1 MPDLRKKSEF
11 LDAYSK
17 FYPFLRPYL
26 AMAALGLLLTAPVGA
41 LDAVI
46 AWFLKPFMD
55 NMMVEKQE
63 DFSRWVPFIIVG
75 FTVVQGAFIYLS
87 AWVNGYVGNR
97 ITLDLRRK
105 LFAKLLRMDTGYFDA
120 NDSGTI
126 LFRYFNDA
134 EQAATGLISNI
145 KLFLTKFFSSVALV
159 GVLLWNSWHLTIIA
173 LAVMLFIILPMSIV
187 RKKIKKIMKK
197 TMVLSSAILNLYGEV
212 ASGNR
217 VIKSYNLNRHMMNS
231 FEEAAQGSFKMSMK
245 MIRDTNW
252 LSPFMHIVASVGV
265 ALVIACGGY
274 MIVNGII
281 TSGTFVSFLAALIML
296 YTPLKSIG
304 NNYIQVQQSIVALGR
319 IYEIFDVKTV
329 ADAEELQENSGEKP
343 ALREIRDA
351 IEFRD
356 VHFGYTPDKEVLRG
370 VSFRAPKSSSV
381 ALVGNSGGGKST
393 IVSLLPRLYEVTGG
407 QILIDG
413 RDIREYS
420 LTSLRDNIAYVF
432 QDNFLFNTTIGENI
446 RIARP
451 EATDAE
457 IRAAL
462 DGACLTEFIDSLPDG
477 INTEIGEHGT
487 RLSGGQKQRIAIAR
501 AFIKDAPIVILD
513 EATSALDNKAEKIV
527 QEALANL
534 MKNRTV
540 FVIAHRLSTIENA
553 SRILVINDGR
563 IAEEGTHEELM
574 AKKGAYFSLHN
585 VKAARASAATEGS
598 PDPEAPAPATEAVP
612 AEV

>member
-1 MPDLRKKSEF
+1 MPALLKKSEF

-17 FYPFLRPYL
+17 FFPFLRPYL
-26 AMAALGLLLTAPVGA
+26 AMAFLGLLLTAPVGA

-55 NMMVEKQE
+55 NLMVERQE
-63 DFSRWVPFIIVG
+63 EFSRWVPYIIVG
-75 FTVVQGAFIYLS
+75 FTVIQGMFIYLS

-105 LFAKLLRMDTGYFDA
+105 LFAKLLCMDTRYFDA

-126 LFRYFNDA
+126 VFRYFNDA

-145 KLFLTKFFSSVALV
+145 KLFLTKFFSSVALA
-159 GVLLWNSWHLTIIA
+159 GVLLWNSWQLTIIA

-187 RKKIKKIMKK
+187 RKKIKKIMQK
-197 TMVLSSAILNLYGEV
+197 TMILSSAILNLYGEV
-212 ASGNR
+212 ARGNK
-217 VIKSYNLNRHMMNS
+217 VIKSCNLNRHMMDS
-231 FEEAAQGSFKMSMK
+231 FEDAAQGSFKMSMK

-319 IYEIFDVKTV
+319 IYEIFDTPTVTEEEDKLAQAGKKT
-329 ADAEELQENSGEKP
+329 ELQEI
-343 ALREIRDA
+343 RESV
-351 IEFRD
+351 EFRD
-356 VHFGYTPDKEVLRG
+356 VHFGYTPENEVLKG
-370 VSFRAPKSSSV
+370 ISFTAPKGTSI

-393 IVSLLPRLYEVTGG
+393 IVSLIPRLYEVTSGSV
-407 QILIDG
+407 LIDG
-413 RDIREYS
+413 RDIRDYTI
-420 LTSLRDNIAYVF
+420 TSLRDKIAYVF
-432 QDNFLFNTTIGENI
+432 QDSFLFNTTIDENI
-446 RIARP
+446 RIGKPDATP
-451 EATDAE
+451 EE

-462 DGACLTEFIDSLPDG
+462 DAACLTEFIDSLPDG
-477 INTEIGEHGT
+477 LKTEIGEHGT

-501 AFIKDAPIVILD
+501 AFVQNAPIVILD
-513 EATSALDNKAEKIV
+513 EATSALDNKSEKVV
-527 QEALANL
+527 QEALGNL

-540 FVIAHRLSTIENA
+540 FVIAHRLSTIESA
-553 SRILVINDGR
+553 SRIMVINDGL
-563 IAEEGTHEELM
+563 IVESGTHEELM
-574 AKKGAYFSLHN
+574 AKGGAYYTLHN
-585 VKAARASAATEGS
+585 IKSAEASDSNATAT
-598 PDPEAPAPATEAVP
+598 PEAQP
-612 AEV
+612 AEA

>member
-11 LDAYSK
+11 
-17 FYPFLRPYL
+17 
-26 AMAALGLLLTAPVGA
+26 

-231 FEEAAQGSFKMSMK
+231 FEEAAQGSFRMSMK

-304 NNYIQVQQSIVALGR
+304 NNYIQVQQS
-319 IYEIFDVKTV
+319 
-329 ADAEELQENSGEKP
+329 P

-563 IAEEGTHEELM
+563 IAEEGTHEELV

-598 PDPEAPAPATEAVP
+598 PDPETPAPATEAVP